1 MIEGESDIHSVAGKQ
16 FCLLDAFG
24 HAPADGIVCD
34 RFLPPLAGTVGVDA
48 RQDSG
53 IGMASW
59 SSQHGNLAEF
69 FIRFFRRLRA
79 QFQFDVLLFHHS
91 RRGQQ
96 SQVVRGEDR
105 FWIAYAE
112 RFELSQGLEQAAC
125 DLIEWQFGVEFE
137 DRFEVSQG
145 QTRAGVIIQMRT

>member
-1 MIEGESDIHSVAGKQ
+1 MRAFEVAQREFQSAEVGMVVVIEREGDIQSIARKQ
-16 FCLLDAFG
+16 LCPLDAFR
-24 HAPADGIVCD
+24 HAPAEGIVCD
-34 RFLPPLAGTVGVDA
+34 RFLLPLAGTLGVAA

-59 SSQHGNLAEF
+59 SRQHGNLAEF

-105 FWIAYAE
+105 F
-112 RFELSQGLEQAAC
+112 
-125 DLIEWQFGVEFE
+125 
-137 DRFEVSQG
+137 
-145 QTRAGVIIQMRT
+145 